1 SHPLLRCRDGMV
13 RCAGNR
19 RAAHGCRTGRPSFAT
34 AASVRNAAPV
44 LTDRS
49 GRRDIART
57 LPTHARGQPE
67 ALPHVAG
74 IERLPQNVAL
84 SDTLTVRGGSD
95 DRGPSFEPVPA
106 ERVVGAT

>member
-1 SHPLLRCRDGMV
+1 MLTGQEWDAETDEPQTTVERADPDAPVASLRNT
-13 RCAGNR
+13 AG
-19 RAAHGCRTGRPSFAT
+19 
-34 AASVRNAAPV
+34 V

-49 GRRDIART
+49 GRRDIAGP

-67 ALPHVAG
+67 ALAHVAG

-84 SDTLTVRGGSD
+84 SDTLTVGRDRD

-106 ERVVGAT
+106 ERVLWAT